1 MNDLTV
7 KEQAIINIIA
17 DNVFYSRIWDGTH
30 TILNAFAPDETMHEL
45 KGKYNGIEN
54 AFTFMDLIDEDLCN
68 ELSDIYHN
76 AVCAQRENRVT
87 HELAKV
93 IYFKWLT
100 FIKEY
105 YIKSS
110 SNE

>member
-17 DNVFYSRIWDGTH
+17 DNVFYSRIWDGTE
-30 TILNAFAPDETMHEL
+30 TMLNAFAPDETNYEL
-45 KGKYNGIEN
+45 KGKYSGIEN

-68 ELSDIYHN
+68 KLSDIYYTT
-76 AVCAQRENRVT
+76 VFAQIENRAAD
-87 HELAKV
+87 ELAKV